1 MRAASLLAREELTHR
16 ASSIFPGTHAWWAVN
31 GQVSSTIVPLQ
42 AKFVI
47 ESFVLEIRRNFNRTA
62 FGVAAYSGANKFV
75 LLFHLSEKKK
85 RHNPDNRYIKCR
97 VLEAALHQPYP
108 FVSLTEARQN
118 IRSRNIEGEPV

>member
-31 GQVSSTIVPLQ
+31 GQVSSTMAPLQ
-42 AKFVI
+42 AKSVI
-47 ESFVLEIRRNFNRTA
+47 ESFVLEIRRNLNRTA

-85 RHNPDNRYIKCR
+85 RHNQLTGSRIGI
-97 VLEAALHQPYP
+97 LEAALHQPYP
-108 FVSLTEARQN
+108 FVSLTEACQN